1 MADETRPA
9 DCPGLSGQDEPFTR
23 AFKSRDFLQPETRQR
38 EAGDGNRAGPEGPW
52 EEEEGTQIPG
62 ARPAARSPNPGNDS
76 TTATAR
82 LRPVRLTTSGRRA
95 ARGRPDVCPR
105 RVPQARGSRTRAV
118 PSARPQINSR
128 PTPHLG
134 RRGEPAVHSQASG
147 AEQQPPVFLSCSPH
161 NPGPRVRKDSSNT
174 LLDTHSRKITHSRPH
189 KPWAA
194 AKPGKGENAP
204 CSCGIN
210 RLQAP
215 TGGHRPAGL
224 RGQLQALATP
234 GRRVGGTLVSGR
246 RVLDTSALVTS

>member
-1 MADETRPA
+1 M
-9 DCPGLSGQDEPFTR
+9 
-23 AFKSRDFLQPETRQR
+23 
-38 EAGDGNRAGPEGPW
+38 
-52 EEEEGTQIPG
+52 
-62 ARPAARSPNPGNDS
+62 
-76 TTATAR
+76 
-82 LRPVRLTTSGRRA
+82 
-95 ARGRPDVCPR
+95 
-105 RVPQARGSRTRAV
+105 
-118 PSARPQINSR
+118 
-128 PTPHLG
+128 
-134 RRGEPAVHSQASG
+134 HSQASG